1 MYGSG
6 AVGAQGPQK
15 IVNVALVRP
24 IHGNILGNELGER
37 SDESFWGFIHYISS
51 HSPIGCAA
59 TGSMPMEAPKLAQE
73 NACPAKI
80 DVISKS
86 PVGDILAVTLIRIDT
101 ELDYSSKAQGRM
113 GWKVKSWERALALF
127 TLECLNLKH
136 SRHPSSSKG
145 RLCFWF
151 QHFYRR
157 LFMIFLHLV

>member
-51 HSPIGCAA
+51 HSPIRCAA

-73 NACPAKI
+73 NARPAKI
-80 DVISKS
+80 DVINKS
-86 PVGDILAVTLIRIDT
+86 PVGDISPVTLIRIDT

-113 GWKVKSWERALALF
+113 GWKVKNWERALALF

-136 SRHPSSSKG
+136 SKHPSSSKG
-145 RLCFWF
+145 RLCF
-151 QHFYRR
+151 
-157 LFMIFLHLV
+157 